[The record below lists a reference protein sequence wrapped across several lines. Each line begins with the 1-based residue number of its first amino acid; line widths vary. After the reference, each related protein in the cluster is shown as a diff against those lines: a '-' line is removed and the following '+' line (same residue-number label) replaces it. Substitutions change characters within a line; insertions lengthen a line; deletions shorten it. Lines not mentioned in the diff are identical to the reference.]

1 MCHHENSHA
10 IVLHLS
16 LSPDMMLIVY
26 LAQQV
31 TLKCRSLKH
40 PQVRSVMVGPIAG
53 WLWLKVSVRLTEA
66 DDMSESGE
74 DSSPSWVTEHLAGG
88 LVSPRG
94 ALRGAD
100 CAFRA
105 RPLAFP
111 TVGNAG
117 VGSVEIPLM
126 NWH

>member
-1 MCHHENSHA
+1 MCHHKNSHA

-16 LSPDMMLIVY
+16 CSPDMMLIVY

-40 PQVRSVMVGPIAG
+40 PQVRSIMVGPLAR
-53 WLWLKVSVRLTEA
+53 WLWLKVCVRLTEA

-74 DSSPSWVTEHLAGG
+74 DLSPSWVTELLAGA
-88 LVSPRG
+88 LVSPWG
-94 ALRGAD
+94 ALHGAN

-111 TVGNAG
+111 KVGNAR
-117 VGSVEIPLM
+117 VGCVEIPLM